1 MSKSSSGHTLYILEE
16 PTTGL
21 HFHDVQLLLR
31 GLEKLRNNGNTVVV
45 IEHNMEVIKCSDWI
59 IDLGPEGG
67 SGGGEIVAEGSP
79 EQVARSKSSYTGK
92 YLKKILNPKKLQGI
106 KKAVS

>member
-1 MSKSSSGHTLYILEE
+1 M
-16 PTTGL
+16 
-21 HFHDVQLLLR
+21 LR
-31 GLEKLRNNGNTVVV
+31 VLEKLRNNGNTVVV

-79 EQVARSKSSYTGK
+79 EQVAGSKTSYTGK
-92 YLKKILNPKKLQGI
+92 YLKEILKTKKSQGI
-106 KKAVS
+106 ERAAN

>member
-1 MSKSSSGHTLYILEE
+1 M
-16 PTTGL
+16 
-21 HFHDVQLLLR
+21 
-31 GLEKLRNNGNTVVV
+31 LEKLRNNGNTVVV

-79 EQVARSKSSYTGK
+79 EHVAKSKTSYTGK
-92 YLKKILNPKKLQGI
+92 YLKEILKTKKSRSI
-106 KKAVS
+106 KRAIN

>member
-1 MSKSSSGHTLYILEE
+1 MDE

-31 GLEKLRNNGNTVVV
+31 VLEKLRNNGNTVVV

-79 EQVARSKSSYTGK
+79 EQVARSKASYTGK
-92 YLKKILNPKKLQGI
+92 YLKQILKTKKSQEI

>member
-1 MSKSSSGHTLYILEE
+1 M
-16 PTTGL
+16 
-21 HFHDVQLLLR
+21 
-31 GLEKLRNNGNTVVV
+31 VV

-79 EQVARSKSSYTGK
+79 EQVARSKTSYTGK
-92 YLKKILNPKKLQGI
+92 YLKNILKTKKPLTI
-106 KKAVS
+106 KRAVN

>member
-1 MSKSSSGHTLYILEE
+1 MDE

-31 GLEKLRNNGNTVVV
+31 VLEKLRNNGNTVVV

-92 YLKKILNPKKLQGI
+92 YLKKILKTKRSQGI
-106 KKAVS
+106 KRAAN

>member
-1 MSKSSSGHTLYILEE
+1 MDE

-31 GLEKLRNNGNTVVV
+31 VLEKLRNNGNTVVV

-79 EQVARSKSSYTGK
+79 EHVARSKTSYTGK
-92 YLKKILNPKKLQGI
+92 YLKEILKTKKSQSI
-106 KKAVS
+106 KRAIN

>member
-1 MSKSSSGHTLYILEE
+1 MYKRQ
-16 PTTGL
+16 TGL

-31 GLEKLRNNGNTVVV
+31 VLEKLRNNGNTVVV

-79 EQVARSKSSYTGK
+79 EQVARSKASYTGK
-92 YLKKILNPKKLQGI
+92 YLKKILKTKKSQGI